1 MTELV
6 ALLPLIQ
13 LPDGVGPCTALL
25 RGEAEVAEAVLG
37 ILVLAK
43 SGRRGALA
51 RSPWQGLVRV
61 HGRELVLGWWCATRE
76 GILSGWRAGKQ
87 ENNK

>member
-13 LPDGVGPCTALL
+13 LPDSVGAWATLL

-37 ILVLAK
+37 VLVLAK
-43 SGRRGALA
+43 SGGRGALP
-51 RSPWQGLVRV
+51 RSLWQGLVCI
-61 HGRELVLGWWCATRE
+61 HGGELVLGWWCATRE
-76 GILSGWRAGKQ
+76 GVLSGWGAV
-87 ENNK
+87 E